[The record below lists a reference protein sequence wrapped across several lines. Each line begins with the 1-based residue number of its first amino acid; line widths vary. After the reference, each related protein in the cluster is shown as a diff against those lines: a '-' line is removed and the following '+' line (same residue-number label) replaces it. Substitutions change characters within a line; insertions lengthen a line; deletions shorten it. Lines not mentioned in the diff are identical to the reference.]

1 MVLWIGL
8 GAFTVV
14 VWIQFLVGELRSCGV
29 HTAQPINKDIKRA
42 NKIKDKGSSKQ
53 DFNTG
58 KRRREIIEMKRTVSL
73 RTPWGKAKLKKSW
86 KISLVVQGITILL
99 PAEGVQVRFP
109 TGKIPH
115 AGATGATQPRRHNY

>member
-14 VWIQFLVGELRSCGV
+14 VGLGSIPGWGTKILWCP
-29 HTAQPINKDIKRA
+29 TAQPINKDIKRA
-42 NKIKDKGSSKQ
+42 NKIKDKGSNKQ

-58 KRRREIIEMKRTVSL
+58 KRRREIIEMKGTVSL

-86 KISLVVQGITILL
+86 KTSLVVQGITILL
-99 PAEGVQVRFP
+99 PTEGMQVRFP

-115 AGATGATQPRRHNY
+115 AGATQPGHHNY